1 MGGAQ
6 LRSERVCGKF
16 PNMRVDGPDDT
27 GLGRFIPTTSVD
39 QYGFELAKWMDVPP
53 TELRTVFP
61 NIDRFPDPGD
71 PSTHLGMLT

>member
-6 LRSERVCGKF
+6 LRSTRVCGKF
-16 PNMRVDGPDDT
+16 PNIRVDGPDDT
-27 GLGRFIPTTSVD
+27 GLGRFNPTTSVD
-39 QYGFELAKWMDVPP
+39 QYGFELAKWMGVPP

-61 NIDRFPDPGD
+61 NIDRFLDPGD